1 VGSNI
6 SKYLASNEKYYEM
19 IRKCEQVATMM
30 SSARFFAPIFLGSAI
45 MQCIRRP
52 KCNHSPIIDE
62 SGNNSAFVAIRGKD
76 QGTSWHNH
84 PPINPLRLVVLT
96 QTLRTASLLSIYL
109 PQSRL
114 MHPLLLWAA
123 TSATTQP
130 ATKNITKR
138 SENAPNRPH

>member
-30 SSARFFAPIFLGSAI
+30 SSARFFAPIILGSAI

-62 SGNNSAFVAIRGKD
+62 SGSISAFVAIRGKD
-76 QGTSWHNH
+76 PGTSWHNH
-84 PPINPLRLVVLT
+84 PPINPLCLVVST
-96 QTLRTASLLSIYL
+96 QTLQTAFSLLKHAQEI
-109 PQSRL
+109 
-114 MHPLLLWAA
+114 LLLHQL
-123 TSATTQP
+123 SMRATTSMIVP
-130 ATKNITKR
+130 PVAKNERT
-138 SENAPNRPH
+138 